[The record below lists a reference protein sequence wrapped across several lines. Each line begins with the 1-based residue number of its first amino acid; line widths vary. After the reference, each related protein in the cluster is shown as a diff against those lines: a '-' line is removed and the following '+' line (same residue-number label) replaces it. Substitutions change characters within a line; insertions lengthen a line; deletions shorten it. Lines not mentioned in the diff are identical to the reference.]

1 MQDYKKL
8 KVWEKSNL
16 LTIKIY
22 KITTSFPKHELYGIT
37 SQIRRASLSVPTN
50 IAEGCGRDSKAEFC
64 RFLQIAAGSASEAE
78 YLIDISYQLKYL
90 QEDTYNDLIS
100 DITEIKK
107 MLRSFIKKLNT
118 KN

>member
-22 KITTSFPKHELYGIT
+22 KITASFPKHELYGIT
-37 SQIRRASLSVPTN
+37 SQLRRASVSVPTN

-64 RFLQIAAGSASEAE
+64 HFLQIAAGSASEVE
-78 YLIDISYQLKYL
+78 YLVELSYQLKYL
-90 QEDTYNDLIS
+90 KEDKYKELSLKIV
-100 DITEIKK
+100 EIKK
-107 MLRSFIKKLNT
+107 MLRSFIKKLKTN
-118 KN
+118 N